1 MQNDQCYSIEPNHI
15 CPQCQG
21 TKNMQKIIFLES
33 TWTEVSFNTTCDIC
47 NGTGHI
53 DSATLEQIMTP
64 PDSNTLNMEDIP
76 F

>member
-1 MQNDQCYSIEPNHI
+1 
-15 CPQCQG
+15 
-21 TKNMQKIIFLES
+21 MQKIIFLES